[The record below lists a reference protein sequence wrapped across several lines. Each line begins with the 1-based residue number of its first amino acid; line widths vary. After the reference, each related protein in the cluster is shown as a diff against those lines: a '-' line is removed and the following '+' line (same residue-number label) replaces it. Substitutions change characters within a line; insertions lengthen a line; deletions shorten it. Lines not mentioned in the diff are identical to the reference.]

1 MAPGIPGLGIASV
14 FYVAAALLAPLREV
28 VRTARGDSS
37 AARWKIVRR
46 QFSLAIGIIVSLV
59 LLYIGFDA
67 LIARGLSPPPVPFS
81 VPGGYPTWVYA
92 IVVLAAVLFSVTMS
106 AAALSWHARTTR
118 SNEDSGSIVDAY
130 RATITLIERVPP
142 TADGRAR
149 YLAVSPPH
157 EEPRAGE
164 DDIDIPDRRAG
175 PPALSDAP
183 ATTEAPCPARTL
195 VRRDADSTEST
206 LPVPSGGLTDWSPD
220 GTQILFG
227 SGHDLNDE
235 SYVIYDGTDLRRLTD
250 DGAADFLARWSP
262 DGALIA
268 FVSDRGAP
276 NRMPLPAPDLWLL
289 DPATGQTRPLT
300 EGFGDVLGHSWSPQG
315 ERIIFTRASTE
326 GSIFGD
332 LWLVDV
338 RIQEAELLA
347 EGEYAWPEWS
357 CDGEAIAYVT
367 TRAGQPFVAYLDLAS
382 GDHIDVAPGDFP
394 RCSPDGRSILLTRDE
409 SIIAVDVDDG
419 TEEVV
424 TNGCCAS
431 IAPDGPQLVINRD
444 T

>member
-1 MAPGIPGLGIASV
+1 
-14 FYVAAALLAPLREV
+14 
-28 VRTARGDSS
+28 
-37 AARWKIVRR
+37 
-46 QFSLAIGIIVSLV
+46 
-59 LLYIGFDA
+59 
-67 LIARGLSPPPVPFS
+67 
-81 VPGGYPTWVYA
+81 
-92 IVVLAAVLFSVTMS
+92 
-106 AAALSWHARTTR
+106 
-118 SNEDSGSIVDAY
+118 
-130 RATITLIERVPP
+130 
-142 TADGRAR
+142 
-149 YLAVSPPH
+149 
-157 EEPRAGE
+157 
-164 DDIDIPDRRAG
+164 
-175 PPALSDAP
+175 
-183 ATTEAPCPARTL
+183 
-195 VRRDADSTEST
+195 
-206 LPVPSGGLTDWSPD
+206 
-220 GTQILFG
+220 LFG

-262 DGALIA
+262 DGARIA

-315 ERIIFTRASTE
+315 ERIVFTRASTE

-338 RIQEAELLA
+338 RTQEAELLA

-357 CDGEAIAYVT
+357 RDGEAIAYVT

-394 RCSPDGRSILLTRDE
+394 RWSPDGRSILLTRDE